1 MKRIILQIAL
11 VFGML
16 VPTFGQVKLNEI
28 QTSNSKTQMDPDF
41 YKYKDWVELYNPTN
55 SAVNLAGF
63 YLTDNKDKPRKWQIP
78 SGQTIAA
85 KGFLLIYCDGE
96 DVVAKAMHTNFKL
109 SSGGDV
115 LYLYS
120 PTMFLADSVKIASI
134 ETDYTYGRLADGTG
148 AWGALSKPTPGKAN
162 VSTTVKGLAPKPN
175 FSVAGGFYSKNQSVT
190 LSSSLEGAV
199 IRYTTDGSEPTEN
212 SPIYE
217 GAITAEKKS
226 SESLISGYNRQN
238 KTQVQHYQWASGD
251 GIMSQPSVY
260 NWGSVEKGFVIKAKV
275 FHPDYVPSVTACQT
289 YFINMSRP
297 SLPIVSVSVDKGSFF
312 SADSGIYIQGTNG
325 VRRGGDGDVTA
336 NWNHDDWERKVF
348 VEYFDQN
355 GNRQFGVNAGAKVMG
370 AISRH
375 SDLKSLN
382 IIMRKKYEDGKI
394 EYPIFG
400 EDGLDTYESFVLRN
414 SGNDW
419 EQGMF
424 ARDAVAQAIVRGQCD
439 LETQAYNPVVMY
451 LNGEYW
457 SIINMRERYDKHYFG
472 GYYDY
477 VDEGNIDLLKINKE
491 KNSFNASDG
500 DSLRYEEMMLYLKQN
515 SMAEAENYEYV
526 KNHYLD
532 VDNMINYYIAQLFC
546 QNTDWPDNNMRLWR
560 PRTENGKFR
569 FPWYDTDFGYGL
581 WGGKAYD
588 NPFTNFYNKK
598 KYAPVILFDYM
609 MKNDD
614 FKNEFIQRFYYM
626 LNTVYEANRSKG
638 IIQNI
643 EDKIANERSISDS
656 KWQRSETA
664 RYSSYLASS
673 VKSFAEERVSNMR
686 GFLNSRYGE
695 KGSAKLTVNYTA
707 SQGTV
712 QLCGLNVTSGYSGAQ
727 YKSTPIRMTA
737 IPNDGYKFVAWQT
750 GNGQNL
756 SSELEY
762 KLTITGDY
770 TIKAVFENRSTERNL
785 YINEFLAA
793 NTTDIVSP
801 IGKHEDWIEIYN
813 DGNSEVNLAG
823 LYLSD
828 DRTNLTMY
836 QIPYTQL
843 DSTKIP
849 SKGFVRFYADNDYM
863 EGALHLPFKLDKAG
877 GVVILAQKSTNGT
890 VTVLD
895 SVHYEKQNS
904 DVSYGRYPDGYSDLT
919 IFTKT
924 TPGSSNK
931 IVSGTDI
938 DGLVITEFMAKN
950 QTTAMEETGTYADWF
965 EIYNSTNAAIDLG
978 GLFVTNNLNNPT
990 MYMIPKGEPTKT
1002 TVSAG
1007 GYYIFWCDKQTAINP
1022 NHVDFKLNAEKGDI
1036 AIVQL
1041 RGSENYII
1049 DQLSYTNQAED
1060 VSMGR
1065 YPSTTSDFIYML
1077 NPTPG
1082 EANRQSSPVERIT
1095 GVTINEVL
1103 AMNSSVVID
1112 ESTGLYSDYIEIYNG
1127 TSAPIDLG
1135 GLYISDSL
1143 GTPLRF
1149 KIPTTNSK
1157 LTTVQAGKWLT
1168 FWADGKPELGENHLD
1183 FSLDAVN
1190 GEDVVLS
1197 QLTEDGLVIIDQV
1210 SFGPQTANISYGRY
1224 PETAENWETMS
1235 PTYGVKNQSF
1245 NSSVALKTLTSDVGT
1260 ILPVLSTSIL
1270 NYECAVPAGTT
1281 DAPVISATAAHD
1293 RATVTITQAK
1303 SLNDVAVIKVIS
1315 ANGYNSEVYKVSFK
1329 IAASPD
1335 ATLAT
1340 LISAGGSMS
1349 PAFDPEVENYV
1360 VNLSTAYVPYI
1371 TAIPSNPNAM
1381 VDVDYAET
1389 ASEATVVTVTAEDGS
1404 TKQYELTY
1412 TMSSSQNIVTEWS
1425 DDFSSGIGNLSTNNS
1440 IHIIAEHTTPGGFGQ
1455 AANTDVAIALN
1466 EKETDVE
1473 YGYVEYHLPTGYVLD
1488 GSAALNV
1495 SMSLSV
1501 PNDGTTVNGIRVS
1514 NQYINFSMALVDAYG
1529 NVSNYMSGEINPD
1542 TKSRSVD
1549 FGSASFITKSAI
1561 VALRIGLYAPN
1572 DNKKERKKAVYI
1584 DDLVIGPKVAT
1595 GQSQVVVL
1603 SNNADLATLSSNVGT
1618 LSSPFDKDVHEYTL
1632 ILPAGTETIPTISAS
1647 VSDETAT
1654 LEIAQASDLNG
1665 VAHVSVISQDMTVI
1679 NEYAIQLELTPEV
1692 VEGHTDLVI
1701 QPAMKGWHSSS
1712 NVYDLNYNG
1721 GDIAVAYN
1729 RTSASSDAI
1738 TYNVLE
1744 SATKILDL
1752 TNYPYASVKMK
1763 STVATNLFV
1772 ELFDATG
1779 KKTSSSIAP
1788 VACEAG
1794 NEMVTYIFD
1803 FTQYL
1808 GNIDASNVYGMNIY
1822 FDKGSA
1828 TAINGTIKIDELR
1841 LGKNVEIVI
1850 NQAPVWAAIAEQ
1862 KISQGDSFDNI
1873 NLRVKVTDDLTDVAD
1888 LDLNLE
1894 NNVENLTVTLENGV
1908 LEVSPIDPE
1917 WIGSE
1922 VVKVSATDAEGESS
1936 TVSITYTVEELKI
1949 DVLAVSFTQSSIE
1962 LAEGEQ
1968 ANIASYLVIEPENAT
1983 KDNIEWSV
1991 SNKTFAT
1998 ISGVGV
2004 LKNQVVYGQET
2015 IVVTVEVTDKNNH
2028 VFTKDM
2034 EVVLNGCPTKITLV
2048 SAESDSIPMY
2058 YGETK
2063 QLTYSLYPANACLK
2077 SVTYSSS
2084 NPDVATI
2091 STAGLITASQAT
2103 KGKTTITITTHDGY
2117 SAHTE
2122 TCDVYVS
2129 KDCSGDIVLS
2139 LNKTKVD
2146 LLEDEDFELVATIT
2160 PDDECAQ
2167 SKEITWTSSNESF
2180 VTVENGSIHAV
2191 AAGSAIITA
2200 ETTGNGVTSASCE
2213 VVVSRD
2219 CNSGALEIALSS
2231 TKETLYMNGELNLTA
2246 EILTPN
2252 PCDKKINWSSSKES
2266 VVKVQNGTVV
2276 PMGYGTAVVRATA
2289 AQDENSYAECEITV
2303 QKRPVTDIIVTPTVS
2318 RMDVDMTQQVT
2329 AEILPLEAEDRDIVW
2344 STDNEE
2350 IATITQK
2357 GVLTGVSE
2365 GSVQVIAKSVYY
2377 PTVVG
2382 SCTIQIL
2389 PVTAISIAM
2398 EPSEVVLSVG
2408 EKQRVAVTFNP
2419 LNTTD
2424 KSLTWSSLDEDVA
2437 RMVGD
2442 TIVAAGVGTTSI
2454 VATTKNNVTGIVTV
2468 NVIETAVPVE
2478 SVSVSPKTLTMYVG
2492 DTQKVAVEVL
2502 PDDASNPS
2510 VTWKSSDE
2518 SIATVSLTSG
2528 EIQALRPGDVTITA
2542 SSGNGKTDDVAVTV
2556 KYPELTSVSFS
2567 ETTVNVAQGKT
2578 VNLADLLVKEPRNA
2592 EMKSVVWSA
2601 NNESA
2606 SISETGVLTNN
2617 LEYGEAN
2624 VTVTA
2629 VVTDTYGTAKEA
2641 TITVKMTGCP
2651 NRITGLTLE
2660 TNKIVVE
2667 KSGSAQINYTI
2678 EPMNACVAS
2687 VEYNVENQAYVT
2699 ISNGEINPVAVGS
2712 TIVHVV
2718 VSDGFSTFEKD
2729 VEVEVVKDIIP
2740 VTSVEIEE
2748 GTSLSKSLGE
2758 EFTMHAIVLP
2768 DDASDKSI
2776 VWSSSNENY
2785 ATVDKD
2791 NGTVTLLKEGT
2802 VTIKATAQNNESASC
2817 RITISAVP
2825 VTSLELNK
2833 TTANLEMYGT
2843 VQLTATVNE
2852 DATNKT
2858 VAWSSANTDVATVDE
2873 NGNVE
2878 AKGVGTCEIKA
2889 TAGSKTATCVV
2900 TVSHIQPTSLTII
2913 PESVTVDIDKSER
2926 LIASWMPLNATD
2938 TTITWRSENENIATV
2953 SNGVVTGVAA
2963 GTTNII
2969 VKVGKNASALV
2980 PVTVNEMMAT
2990 SITVNPTSVTLQPKG
3005 QQVLVATVLPEKT
3018 SDKSVKWTSSDAT
3031 KVSVDENTG
3040 KITANALT
3048 DEDVPVIITATTKNG
3063 ITATCEVSVT
3073 VNIIPVESVTIKPS
3087 ELEIQ
3092 LGKYQSLTA
3101 EIYPANATNKS
3112 VVWESSNP
3120 AVATVS
3126 QYGSVTAR
3134 SIGTAV
3140 ITAKGGD
3147 GVSGTCTVEVK
3158 AVEIQEIALSDVSLG
3173 VTESQLLSATI
3184 TPSDAT
3190 VKTLTWSVDDET
3202 IATIDATSGKITGE
3216 SEGTTIVRATAKN
3229 GVSGWATVTVS
3240 SKAIPV
3246 TSIRPNGKSKNINIG
3261 EEINLSEL
3269 IIFNPTNA
3277 TNKALVWS
3285 VTEQKADYEDES
3297 TLVATI
3303 DSRTGILTGK
3313 VSGYVKVSARS
3324 VSNPDASPAS
3334 MTIVVNPIHVTNVV
3348 MSETEVELVINEQK
3362 TLTAQVMP
3370 LNASCK
3376 TVKWET
3382 DDPNVVSVSSSGVI
3396 LGLTKGTANIK
3407 ARSTERNAIYA
3418 TCKVTVIDEPIREII
3433 ASADTIHFSSTGD
3446 MSAIT
3451 ITVNPED
3458 AETSA
3463 IEWISSNPS
3472 VVDIDGL
3479 WKNNTQCLL
3488 VAKGFGEATI
3498 TARASSGVTCE
3509 VVCVVAKPVVANT
3522 APSFQPIPAQM
3533 LAVDEPVSINL
3544 NDYYFDAEGDR
3555 IIWTPDENGS
3565 NITCEIDGSGKATF
3579 SIKDAKGKM
3588 GMQMILIKARDGK
3601 GAEAETNQII
3611 FTLKD
3616 PGNQKPDA
3624 VSEIQLSDVIAYPNP
3639 TNGLFTVSFETE
3651 APQDCKIEIY
3661 AMSGRKVFSETVSV
3675 FGEYAQE
3682 FDLTGYVK
3690 GTYFVIVTTGDE
3702 RKTIK
3707 VLLK

>member
-16 VPTFGQVKLNEI
+16 APTFGQVKLNEI

-148 AWGALSKPTPGKAN
+148 AWGALSKPTPAKAN
-162 VSTTVKGLAPKPN
+162 VSTTVKGLAPKPT
-175 FSVAGGFYSKNQSVT
+175 FSINGGFYSKNQSVA

-238 KTQVQHYQWASGD
+238 KTQVQHYQWSSGD

-394 EYPIFG
+394 EYPVFG
-400 EDGLDTYESFVLRN
+400 SEGLDTYESFVLRN

-526 KNHYLD
+526 KNHYID

-588 NPFTNFYNKK
+588 DPFTNFYNKK
-598 KYAPVILFDYM
+598 KYAPVVLFDYM

-614 FKNEFIQRFYYM
+614 FKSEFIQRFYYM
-626 LNTVYEANRSKG
+626 MNTVYDANRSKG

-673 VKSFAEERVSNMR
+673 VKSFAEERVSNMK
-686 GFLNSRYGE
+686 GFLNSRYGD
-695 KGSAKLTVNYTA
+695 KGTAKLTVNYTA

-712 QLCGLNVTSGYSGAQ
+712 QLCGLNVTSGYNGSQ

-737 IPNDGYKFVAWQT
+737 IPKDGYKFVAWQT

-756 SSELEY
+756 SSDLEY
-762 KLTITGDY
+762 KLTITSDY
-770 TIKAVFENRSTERNL
+770 TIKAVFENRSTEKDL

-813 DGNSEVNLAG
+813 DGNSAVNLAG

-828 DRTNLTMY
+828 DRTNLTMH

-843 DSTKIP
+843 DSTAIA

-877 GVVILAQKSTNGT
+877 GVVILSQKSTNGT

-895 SVHYEKQNS
+895 SIHYEKQNA

-924 TPGSSNK
+924 TPGTSNR
-931 IVSGTDI
+931 IVSGTEI

-1002 TVSAG
+1002 TINAG

-1065 YPSTTSDFIYML
+1065 YPSTSSDFIYLL

-1082 EANRQSSPVERIT
+1082 EANRQSSPVARIT

-1103 AMNSSVVID
+1103 ALNTSVTTD
-1112 ESTGLYSDYIEIYNG
+1112 EATGLYSDYIEIYNG

-1197 QLTEDGLVIIDQV
+1197 QLTEEGLVIIDQV

-1245 NSSVALKTLTSDVGT
+1245 NSSVALKTLTSEVGT

-1281 DAPVISATAAHD
+1281 EAPVISATTVHD

-1340 LISAGGSMS
+1340 LISAGGTMS
-1349 PAFDPEVENYV
+1349 PAFNPEVENYV

-1381 VDVDYAET
+1381 VEVDYAET
-1389 ASEATVVTVTAEDGS
+1389 ASEATVITVTAEDGS

-1455 AANTDVAIALN
+1455 PANTDLAVALN

-1473 YGYVEYHLPTGYVLD
+1473 YGYVEYHLPKGYVLD

-1572 DNKKERKKAVYI
+1572 DSKKERKKAAYI

-1603 SNNADLATLSSNVGT
+1603 SNNADLATLSSNIGT
-1618 LSSPFDKDVHEYTL
+1618 LSSPFNKDVHEYTL

-1665 VAHVSVISQDMTVI
+1665 VAHVSVISQDMSVI

-1712 NVYDLNYNG
+1712 NVYELNYNG

-1828 TAINGTIKIDELR
+1828 TATNGTIKIDELR

-1862 KISQGDSFDNI
+1862 KISQGGSFDNI
-1873 NLRVKVTDDLTDVAD
+1873 NLRAKVTDDLTDVAD
-1888 LDLNLE
+1888 LELNLE
-1894 NNVENLTVTLENGV
+1894 NNVENLTVTLEDGV

-1922 VVKVSATDAEGESS
+1922 VVKVSATDAEGESA
-1936 TVSITYTVEELKI
+1936 TISITYTVEELKI
-1949 DVLAVSFTQSSIE
+1949 DVLSVSFTQSSIE
-1962 LAEGEQ
+1962 LDEGEQ
-1968 ANIASYLVIEPENAT
+1968 ANIADYLVIEPENAT
-1983 KDNIEWSV
+1983 KDNITWSV

-2004 LKNQVVYGQET
+2004 LKNQVVYGQE
-2015 IVVTVEVTDKNNH
+2015 IIEVTVEVTDKNGH
-2028 VFTKDM
+2028 EFTKSM

-2063 QLTYSLYPANACLK
+2063 QLTYSLYPTNACLK

-2103 KGKTTITITTHDGY
+2103 KGKTTITITAHDGY

-2129 KDCSGDIVLS
+2129 KDCSGDIELS

-2146 LLEDEDFELVATIT
+2146 LLEDEDFELIATIT
-2160 PDDECAQ
+2160 PDDECTQ
-2167 SKEITWTSSNESF
+2167 GKEIVWTSSNESF
-2180 VTVENGSIHAV
+2180 VTVENGQIHAV
-2191 AAGSAIITA
+2191 AEGSAIITA
-2200 ETTGNGVTSASCE
+2200 ATTGNGVTSASCE

-2365 GSVQVIAKSVYY
+2365 GSVQVIATSVYY
-2377 PTVVG
+2377 KDIVG

-2398 EPSEVVLSVG
+2398 DPSEVVLSVG

-2419 LNTTD
+2419 PNTTD
-2424 KSLTWSSLDEDVA
+2424 KTLTWSSLDEEVA

-2442 TIVAAGVGTTSI
+2442 TIVATGVGSTSI

-2468 NVIETAVPVE
+2468 DVIETAIPVE
-2478 SVSVSPKTLTMYVG
+2478 SVTVSPKTLTMNVG
-2492 DTQKVAVEVL
+2492 EEQTVQAEIF
-2502 PDDASNPS
+2502 PSNATNQS
-2510 VTWKSSDE
+2510 VDWSSSNE
-2518 SIATVSLTSG
+2518 TIATVEKGVIKALSPG
-2528 EIQALRPGDVTITA
+2528 EVTITA
-2542 SSGNGKTDDVAVTV
+2542 SSVNEKTDAVSVVVT
-2556 KYPELTSVSFS
+2556 YPALSSVSFS
-2567 ETTVNVAQGKT
+2567 ETLVNVAQGKT
-2578 VNLADLLVKEPRNA
+2578 VDLADLLVKEPLSA
-2592 EMKSVVWSA
+2592 EAKSIVWSA
-2601 NNESA
+2601 NNENA
-2606 SISETGVLTNN
+2606 SISDAGILTNN

-2651 NRITGLTLE
+2651 NRITALTLE

-2667 KSGSAQINYTI
+2667 KSGSAQINYSI
-2678 EPMNACVAS
+2678 APMNACVAS
-2687 VEYNVENQAYVT
+2687 VEYIADQTYVT
-2699 ISNGEINPVAVGS
+2699 VSNGVITPVAIGTTTVQ
-2712 TIVHVV
+2712 VV
-2718 VSDGFSTFEKD
+2718 VSDGFSTFEKE
-2729 VEVEVVKDIIP
+2729 VEVEVVKDIVP
-2740 VTSVEIEE
+2740 VSSVEIEE
-2748 GTSLSKSLGE
+2748 GTSLSKSLGDV
-2758 EFTMHAIVLP
+2758 FTLHAIVLP

-2776 VWSSSNENY
+2776 VWSSSSESY
-2785 ATVDKD
+2785 ATVDRD
-2791 NGTVTLLKEGT
+2791 NGTVTLLKEGS
-2802 VTIKATAQNNESASC
+2802 VTIKATAHNNESATC

-2843 VQLTATVNE
+2843 VQLTATVND

-2858 VAWSSANTDVATVDE
+2858 ITWSSTNTDIATVDE
-2873 NGNVE
+2873 NGYVE

-2889 TAGSKTATCVV
+2889 TAGSITSTCVV
-2900 TVSHIQPTSLTII
+2900 TVSHIQPTSLTIT

-2926 LIASWMPLNATD
+2926 LRASWLPLNATD
-2938 TTITWRSENENIATV
+2938 TTITWRSEKENIATV

-2969 VKVGKNASALV
+2969 VKVGKNASAVV

-2990 SITVNPTSVTLQPKG
+2990 SITINPTSVTLQPKG

-3018 SDKSVKWTSSDAT
+3018 SDKSVKWTSSDPT

-3063 ITATCEVSVT
+3063 IPATCEVSVT
-3073 VNIIPVESVTIKPS
+3073 VNIIPVESVTINPS
-3087 ELEIQ
+3087 EVELQ
-3092 LGKYQSLTA
+3092 LGKYQTLTA
-3101 EIYPANATNKS
+3101 EIYPSNATNKS
-3112 VVWESSNP
+3112 IVWESSNP
-3120 AVATVS
+3120 SVATVS

-3134 SIGTAV
+3134 SIGTAT

-3147 GVSGTCTVEVK
+3147 GMSGTCTVEVK
-3158 AVEIQEIALSDVSLG
+3158 AVEVQEIIISDVSLG
-3173 VTESQLLSATI
+3173 ITESQLLSATI

-3229 GVSGWATVTVS
+3229 DVSGWATVTVS

-3246 TSIRPNGKSKNINIG
+3246 TSIRPNGKSKTINIG
-3261 EEINLSEL
+3261 DEINLSEL

-3303 DSRTGILTGK
+3303 DSRTGILTSK
-3313 VSGYVKVSARS
+3313 VSGYIKVSARS

-3418 TCKVTVIDEPIREII
+3418 TCKVTVIDEPIREIT
-3433 ASADTIHFSSTGD
+3433 ASADTIHFASAGK

-3463 IEWISSNPS
+3463 IEWTTSNPS
-3472 VVDIDGL
+3472 VVGIDGL
-3479 WKNNTQCLL
+3479 WKDNTQCIL
-3488 VAKGFGEATI
+3488 VANGYGKAII
-3498 TARASSGVTCE
+3498 TARASSGAKCE
-3509 VVCVVAKPVVANT
+3509 VVCVVAEPVAANT
-3522 APSFQPIPAQM
+3522 APTFQPIPAQT
-3533 LAVDEPVSINL
+3533 LAIDEPVTINL
-3544 NDYYFDAEGDR
+3544 NDYYLDAEGDR

-3601 GAEAETNQII
+3601 GAESETNQII

-3639 TNGLFTVSFETE
+3639 TSGVFTVSFETE
-3651 APQDCKIEIY
+3651 VPQDCKIEIY

-3682 FDLTGYVK
+3682 FDLTGYVR